1 MIFMVNKNTI
11 KMYIYEIRRSEGP
24 IDPTHMRNDK
34 PTEGRSEGIGL
45 LQR

>member
-11 KMYIYEIRRSEGP
+11 EKYIYEIRRSERP
-24 IDPTHMRNDK
+24 IDPTQMRNDK